1 MTGPLRAAPSALM
14 EEYDMTKA
22 FDMNEII
29 NATKTKGA
37 DVDAVVVGAGFGG
50 LYAVHKLRNELG
62 LSVRAYDNASD
73 VGGTWFWNRYP
84 GALSDTESFCYR
96 YSFDKDLLKQGKWT
110 SRYLT
115 QPEIIEYLNGFAD
128 KYDLRR
134 TYRFNTKVTA
144 THFDERT
151 GLWRVATDRGE
162 QVTAKYLVT
171 GLGLLSATN
180 KPAFQGVDS
189 YRGEIFHTGAW
200 PEGVEL
206 SGKRVGVI
214 GNGSTGVQVIT
225 ALAPVASHLTV
236 FQRSAQYVVPIAN
249 LPESED
255 TIDEYKANYEA
266 IWKQVKTSAVAFGF
280 TESTTAAT
288 SVSQE
293 ERERVFERAWKRGG
307 GFRFMF
313 ETFSDIATSR
323 EANDAAADFI
333 KRKIGQI
340 VKNPEVARKLTPTDI
355 YAKRPLCGND
365 YYDVFNRQNVTLVD
379 VKEDPIA
386 ALTPKGIR
394 RASGVEHELDVIVL
408 ATGFDAVDGNY
419 TKIDMRGRGGVTM
432 SEKWKEG
439 PQGYLG
445 MMEADFPNLFMI
457 LGPNGPFTNL
467 PPSIETQVEWISDT
481 IAKLEREGRKTVE
494 PTQAAVDEWVA
505 TCQSIADMTLFP
517 QAQSWIFGAN
527 IPGKKN
533 AVMFYMA
540 GLGNY
545 RSALDAVKDT
555 NCATLMFDREVV
567 TA

>member
-1 MTGPLRAAPSALM
+1 MNKP
-14 EEYDMTKA
+14 
-22 FDMNEII
+22 FDMNEIT
-29 NATKTKGA
+29 NATRTKRA

-62 LSVRAYDNASD
+62 LSVQAYDNASD

-134 TYRFNTKVTA
+134 TYRFNTKVTV

-151 GLWRVATDRGE
+151 GLWRVTTDRGE

-189 YRGEIFHTGAW
+189 YRGQIFHTGAW

-255 TIDEYKANYEA
+255 TIAQYKANYEA
-266 IWKQVKTSAVAFGF
+266 IWKQVKTSAVGFGF

-379 VKEDPIA
+379 VKKDPIA

-394 RASGVEHELDVIVL
+394 LAGGVEQELDVIVL

-505 TCQSIADMTLFP
+505 TCRSIADMTLFP

-545 RSALDAVKDT
+545 RNALDAVKET

>member
-1 MTGPLRAAPSALM
+1 MN
-14 EEYDMTKA
+14 KA

-151 GLWRVATDRGE
+151 GLWRVTTDRGE

-180 KPAFQGVDS
+180 KPAFRGVDS
-189 YRGEIFHTGAW
+189 YRGQIFHTGAW

-255 TIDEYKANYEA
+255 TIAEYKANYEA
-266 IWKQVKTSAVAFGF
+266 IWKQVKASAVAFGF

-365 YYDVFNRQNVTLVD
+365 YYDVFNRQNVTLVG

-394 RASGVEHELDVIVL
+394 LASGVEHELDVIVL

-481 IAKLEREGRKTVE
+481 VAKLEREGRKTVE

-505 TCQSIADMTLFP
+505 TCRSIADMTLFP

-545 RSALDAVKDT
+545 RNALDAVKDT

>member
-1 MTGPLRAAPSALM
+1 MNDASNAI
-14 EEYDMTKA
+14 TKA
-22 FDMNEII
+22 G
-29 NATKTKGA
+29 GA

-50 LYAVHKLRNELG
+50 LYAVHKLRDELG
-62 LSVRAYDNASD
+62 LSVLAFDNARD

-96 YSFDKDLLKQGKWT
+96 YSFDKDLLKQGQWK

-115 QPEIIEYLNGFAD
+115 QPEILEYLNKFAD

-144 THFDERT
+144 AHFDENI
-151 GLWRVATDRGE
+151 GLWWITTDRGARI
-162 QVTAKYLVT
+162 TAKYLVT

-180 KPAFQGVDS
+180 KPAFEGVDS
-189 YRGEIFHTGAW
+189 FRGEIFHTGAW
-200 PEGVEL
+200 PEGVDL

-214 GNGSTGVQVIT
+214 GTGSTGVQVIV

-249 LPESED
+249 WPESAEK
-255 TIDEYKANYEA
+255 IAEYKSNYDA
-266 IWKQVKTSAVAFGF
+266 IWKQVKDSAVAFGF

-288 SVSQE
+288 SVSKE
-293 ERERVFERAWKRGG
+293 ERDRVFEEGWRCGG

-313 ETFSDIATSR
+313 ETFCDIATSR
-323 EANDAAADFI
+323 EANDAATDFI
-333 KRKIGQI
+333 KRKIAQA
-340 VKNPEVARKLTPTDI
+340 VKDPETARKLMPTDL
-355 YAKRPLCGND
+355 YAKRPLCGHE
-365 YYDVFNRQNVTLVD
+365 YYEIYNRENVTLVD
-379 VKEDPIA
+379 VKQDPIA
-386 ALTPKGIR
+386 AFTPEGIR
-394 RASGVEHELDVIVL
+394 LASGAEHPLDAIIL

-419 TKIDMRGRGGVTM
+419 TRIDMRGRDGVTM

-445 MMEADFPNLFMI
+445 MMEADFPNFFMI

-467 PPSIETQVEWISDT
+467 PPSIETQVEWITDV
-481 IAKLEREGRKTVE
+481 IAKLEREGNKTVE
-494 PTQAAVDEWVA
+494 PTQAAADEWVA
-505 TCQSIADMTLFP
+505 TCRDIADMTLFP

-545 RSALDAVKDT
+545 RTVLDEVKDS
-555 NCATLMFDREVV
+555 NYETLIFDRE
-567 TA
+567 TMPA

>member
-1 MTGPLRAAPSALM
+1 MN
-14 EEYDMTKA
+14 KA

-151 GLWRVATDRGE
+151 GLWRVTTDRGE

-180 KPAFQGVDS
+180 KPAFEGVDS
-189 YRGEIFHTGAW
+189 YRGQIFHTGAW

-225 ALAPVASHLTV
+225 ALAPW
-236 FQRSAQYVVPIAN
+236 R
-249 LPESED
+249 
-255 TIDEYKANYEA
+255 A
-266 IWKQVKTSAVAFGF
+266 I
-280 TESTTAAT
+280 
-288 SVSQE
+288 
-293 ERERVFERAWKRGG
+293 
-307 GFRFMF
+307 
-313 ETFSDIATSR
+313 
-323 EANDAAADFI
+323 
-333 KRKIGQI
+333 
-340 VKNPEVARKLTPTDI
+340 
-355 YAKRPLCGND
+355 
-365 YYDVFNRQNVTLVD
+365 
-379 VKEDPIA
+379 
-386 ALTPKGIR
+386 
-394 RASGVEHELDVIVL
+394 
-408 ATGFDAVDGNY
+408 
-419 TKIDMRGRGGVTM
+419 
-432 SEKWKEG
+432 
-439 PQGYLG
+439 
-445 MMEADFPNLFMI
+445 
-457 LGPNGPFTNL
+457 
-467 PPSIETQVEWISDT
+467 
-481 IAKLEREGRKTVE
+481 
-494 PTQAAVDEWVA
+494 
-505 TCQSIADMTLFP
+505 
-517 QAQSWIFGAN
+517 
-527 IPGKKN
+527 
-533 AVMFYMA
+533 
-540 GLGNY
+540 
-545 RSALDAVKDT
+545 
-555 NCATLMFDREVV
+555 
-567 TA
+567 

>member
-1 MTGPLRAAPSALM
+1 MN
-14 EEYDMTKA
+14 KA

-134 TYRFNTKVTA
+134 TYRFNTKVAA

-151 GLWRVATDRGE
+151 GLWRVTTDRGE

-189 YRGEIFHTGAW
+189 YRGQIFHTGAW

-255 TIDEYKANYEA
+255 TIAQYKANYEA
-266 IWKQVKTSAVAFGF
+266 IWKQVKTSAVGFGF

-386 ALTPKGIR
+386 ALRPKGIR
-394 RASGVEHELDVIVL
+394 LASGVEHELDVIVL

-432 SEKWKEG
+432 SQKWKEG

-505 TCQSIADMTLFP
+505 TCRSIADMTLFP

-545 RSALDAVKDT
+545 RNALDAVKDT

>member
-1 MTGPLRAAPSALM
+1 MNKT
-14 EEYDMTKA
+14 

-29 NATKTKGA
+29 NATKSKGA

-62 LSVRAYDNASD
+62 LSVQAYDNASD

-151 GLWRVATDRGE
+151 GLWRVTTDRGE

-189 YRGEIFHTGAW
+189 YRGQIFHTGAW

-255 TIDEYKANYEA
+255 TIAQYKANYEA
-266 IWKQVKTSAVAFGF
+266 IWKQVKTSAVGFGF

-394 RASGVEHELDVIVL
+394 LAGGVEQELDVIVL

-505 TCQSIADMTLFP
+505 TCRSIADMTLFP

-545 RSALDAVKDT
+545 RNALDAVKET

>member
-1 MTGPLRAAPSALM
+1 MN
-14 EEYDMTKA
+14 KA

-134 TYRFNTKVTA
+134 TYRFNTKVAA

-151 GLWRVATDRGE
+151 GLWRVTTDRGE

-189 YRGEIFHTGAW
+189 YRGQIFHTGAW

-255 TIDEYKANYEA
+255 TIAEYKANYEA

-386 ALTPKGIR
+386 ALRPKGIR
-394 RASGVEHELDVIVL
+394 LASGVEHELDVIVL

-432 SEKWKEG
+432 SQKWKEG

-505 TCQSIADMTLFP
+505 TCRSIADMTLFP

-545 RSALDAVKDT
+545 RNALDAVKDT

>member
-1 MTGPLRAAPSALM
+1 MNKP
-14 EEYDMTKA
+14 
-22 FDMNEII
+22 FDMNEIT
-29 NATKTKGA
+29 NATRTKRA

-62 LSVRAYDNASD
+62 LSVQAYDNASD

-151 GLWRVATDRGE
+151 GLWRVTTDRGE

-189 YRGEIFHTGAW
+189 YRGQIFHTGAW

-255 TIDEYKANYEA
+255 TIAEYKANYEA

-313 ETFSDIATSR
+313 ETFSDIATCR

-394 RASGVEHELDVIVL
+394 LAGGVEQELDVIVL

-481 IAKLEREGRKTVE
+481 VAKLEREGRKTVE

-505 TCQSIADMTLFP
+505 TCRSIADMTLFP

-545 RSALDAVKDT
+545 RNALDAVKET
-555 NCATLMFDREVV
+555 NCSTLMFDREVV

>member
-1 MTGPLRAAPSALM
+1 MN
-14 EEYDMTKA
+14 KA

-151 GLWRVATDRGE
+151 GLWRVTTDRGE

-189 YRGEIFHTGAW
+189 YRGQIFHTGAW

-255 TIDEYKANYEA
+255 TIAEYKANYEA

-394 RASGVEHELDVIVL
+394 LASGVEHELDVIVL

-505 TCQSIADMTLFP
+505 TCRSIADMTLFP

-545 RSALDAVKDT
+545 RNALDAVKDT

>member
-22 FDMNEII
+22 FDINEII

-255 TIDEYKANYEA
+255 TIAEYKANYEA

-394 RASGVEHELDVIVL
+394 RASGVEHELEVIVL

-505 TCQSIADMTLFP
+505 TCRSIADMTLFP

-545 RSALDAVKDT
+545 
-555 NCATLMFDREVV
+555 
-567 TA
+567 

>member
-1 MTGPLRAAPSALM
+1 M

-22 FDMNEII
+22 FDINEII

-255 TIDEYKANYEA
+255 TIAEYKANYEA

-394 RASGVEHELDVIVL
+394 RASGVEHELEVIVL

-505 TCQSIADMTLFP
+505 TCRSIADMTLFP

>member
-1 MTGPLRAAPSALM
+1 
-14 EEYDMTKA
+14 MTKA

-394 RASGVEHELDVIVL
+394 RASGVEHELEVIVL

-505 TCQSIADMTLFP
+505 TCRSIADMTLFP

-545 RSALDAVKDT
+545 RSALDAVKHT

>member
-1 MTGPLRAAPSALM
+1 MNKP
-14 EEYDMTKA
+14 
-22 FDMNEII
+22 FDMNEIT
-29 NATKTKGA
+29 NATRTKRA

-62 LSVRAYDNASD
+62 LSVQAYDNASD

-151 GLWRVATDRGE
+151 GLWRLTTDRGE

-189 YRGEIFHTGAW
+189 YRGQIFHTGAW

-255 TIDEYKANYEA
+255 TIAEYKANYEA

-379 VKEDPIA
+379 VKKDPIA

-394 RASGVEHELDVIVL
+394 LAGGVEQELDVIVL

-505 TCQSIADMTLFP
+505 TCRSIADMTLFP

-545 RSALDAVKDT
+545 RNALDAVKET

>member
-1 MTGPLRAAPSALM
+1 MN
-14 EEYDMTKA
+14 KA

-62 LSVRAYDNASD
+62 LSVQAYDNASD

-134 TYRFNTKVTA
+134 TYRFNTKVAA

-151 GLWRVATDRGE
+151 GLWRVTTDRGE

-189 YRGEIFHTGAW
+189 YRGQIFHTGAW

-255 TIDEYKANYEA
+255 TIAEYKANYEA

-379 VKEDPIA
+379 VKKDPIA

-394 RASGVEHELDVIVL
+394 LAGGVEQELDVIVL

-419 TKIDMRGRGGVTM
+419 TKIDMRGRGGMTM

-505 TCQSIADMTLFP
+505 TCRSIADMTLFP

-545 RSALDAVKDT
+545 RNALDAVKDT

>member
-1 MTGPLRAAPSALM
+1 M

-22 FDMNEII
+22 FDINEII

-255 TIDEYKANYEA
+255 TIAEYKANYEA

-340 VKNPEVARKLTPTDI
+340 VKNPEVARKLTPIDI

-394 RASGVEHELDVIVL
+394 RASGVEHELEVIVL

-505 TCQSIADMTLFP
+505 TCRSIADMTLFP

>member
-1 MTGPLRAAPSALM
+1 MTGPLPGRTDYLM
-14 EEYDMTKA
+14 EKYDMNKP
-22 FDMNEII
+22 FDMNEIT
-29 NATKTKGA
+29 NATRSKRA

-62 LSVRAYDNASD
+62 LCVQAYDNASD

-144 THFDERT
+144 THFEERT
-151 GLWRVATDRGE
+151 GLWRVTTDRGE

-189 YRGEIFHTGAW
+189 YRGQIFHTGAW

-255 TIDEYKANYEA
+255 TIAEYKANYEA

-288 SVSQE
+288 AVSQE
-293 ERERVFERAWKRGG
+293 ERERVFKRAWKRGG

-333 KRKIGQI
+333 KRKIWQI
-340 VKNPEVARKLTPTDI
+340 VKNPEVARKLTPTDL

-365 YYDVFNRQNVTLVD
+365 YYEVYNRQNVTLVD

-386 ALTPKGIR
+386 ALTPNGIR
-394 RASGVEHELDVIVL
+394 LSSGVEHELDVIVL

-481 IAKLEREGRKTVE
+481 IAKLQREGGMTIE
-494 PTQAAVDEWVA
+494 PTQAAVDEWVE
-505 TCQSIADMTLFP
+505 TCRSIADMTLFP

-545 RSALDAVKDT
+545 RNALDAVKDT
-555 NCATLMFDREVV
+555 NYATMIFDREAVL
-567 TA
+567 A

>member
-1 MTGPLRAAPSALM
+1 
-14 EEYDMTKA
+14 MTKA

-37 DVDAVVVGAGFGG
+37 DVDAVVIGAGFGG

-545 RSALDAVKDT
+545 RSALDAVKHT

>member
-1 MTGPLRAAPSALM
+1 MNKP
-14 EEYDMTKA
+14 

-151 GLWRVATDRGE
+151 GLWRVTTDRGE

-189 YRGEIFHTGAW
+189 YRGQIFHTGAW

-206 SGKRVGVI
+206 SGRRVGVI

-225 ALAPVASHLTV
+225 ALAPVASHLSV

-255 TIDEYKANYEA
+255 TIAEYKANYEA

-340 VKNPEVARKLTPTDI
+340 VKIPEVARKLTPTDI

-394 RASGVEHELDVIVL
+394 LASGVEQELDVIVL

-505 TCQSIADMTLFP
+505 TCRSIADMTLFP

-545 RSALDAVKDT
+545 RNALDAVKDT

>member
-1 MTGPLRAAPSALM
+1 MN
-14 EEYDMTKA
+14 KA

-151 GLWRVATDRGE
+151 GLWRVTTDRGE

-189 YRGEIFHTGAW
+189 YRGQIFHTGAW

-255 TIDEYKANYEA
+255 TIAEYKANYEA

-379 VKEDPIA
+379 VKKDPIA

-394 RASGVEHELDVIVL
+394 LAGGVEQELDVIVL

-505 TCQSIADMTLFP
+505 TCRSIADMTLFP

-545 RSALDAVKDT
+545 RNALDAVKET

>member
-1 MTGPLRAAPSALM
+1 
-14 EEYDMTKA
+14 MTKA

-545 RSALDAVKDT
+545 RSALDAVKHT

>member
-1 MTGPLRAAPSALM
+1 M
-14 EEYDMTKA
+14 EKYDMNKP
-22 FDMNEII
+22 FDMNEIT
-29 NATKTKGA
+29 NATRTKRA

-62 LSVRAYDNASD
+62 LSVQAYDNASD

-151 GLWRVATDRGE
+151 GLWRVTTDRGE

-189 YRGEIFHTGAW
+189 YRGQIFHTGAW

-255 TIDEYKANYEA
+255 TIAEYKANYEA

-379 VKEDPIA
+379 VKKDPIA

-394 RASGVEHELDVIVL
+394 LAGGVEQELDVIVL

-505 TCQSIADMTLFP
+505 TCRSIADMTLFP

-545 RSALDAVKDT
+545 RNALDAVKET

>member
-1 MTGPLRAAPSALM
+1 M
-14 EEYDMTKA
+14 EKYDMNKP
-22 FDMNEII
+22 FDMNEIT
-29 NATKTKGA
+29 NATRTKRA

-62 LSVRAYDNASD
+62 LSVQAYDNASD

-144 THFDERT
+144 TQFDERT
-151 GLWRVATDRGE
+151 GLWRVTTDRGE

-189 YRGEIFHTGAW
+189 YRGQIFHTGAW

-255 TIDEYKANYEA
+255 TIAEYKANYEA

-379 VKEDPIA
+379 VKKDPIA

-394 RASGVEHELDVIVL
+394 LAGGVEQELDVIVL

-505 TCQSIADMTLFP
+505 TCRSIADMTLFP

-545 RSALDAVKDT
+545 RNALDAVKET

>member
-1 MTGPLRAAPSALM
+1 MNKP
-14 EEYDMTKA
+14 
-22 FDMNEII
+22 FDRNEIT
-29 NATKTKGA
+29 NATRTKRA

-62 LSVRAYDNASD
+62 LSVQAYDNASD

-151 GLWRVATDRGE
+151 GLWRVTTDRGE

-189 YRGEIFHTGAW
+189 YRGQIFHTGAW

-255 TIDEYKANYEA
+255 TIAEYKANYEA

-379 VKEDPIA
+379 VKKDPIA

-394 RASGVEHELDVIVL
+394 LAGGVEQELDVIVL

-505 TCQSIADMTLFP
+505 TCRSIADMTLFP

-545 RSALDAVKDT
+545 RNALDAVKET

>member
-1 MTGPLRAAPSALM
+1 
-14 EEYDMTKA
+14 
-22 FDMNEII
+22 
-29 NATKTKGA
+29 
-37 DVDAVVVGAGFGG
+37 
-50 LYAVHKLRNELG
+50 
-62 LSVRAYDNASD
+62 
-73 VGGTWFWNRYP
+73 
-84 GALSDTESFCYR
+84 
-96 YSFDKDLLKQGKWT
+96 
-110 SRYLT
+110 
-115 QPEIIEYLNGFAD
+115 
-128 KYDLRR
+128 
-134 TYRFNTKVTA
+134 
-144 THFDERT
+144 
-151 GLWRVATDRGE
+151 
-162 QVTAKYLVT
+162 
-171 GLGLLSATN
+171 
-180 KPAFQGVDS
+180 
-189 YRGEIFHTGAW
+189 
-200 PEGVEL
+200 
-206 SGKRVGVI
+206 
-214 GNGSTGVQVIT
+214 
-225 ALAPVASHLTV
+225 
-236 FQRSAQYVVPIAN
+236 
-249 LPESED
+249 
-255 TIDEYKANYEA
+255 
-266 IWKQVKTSAVAFGF
+266 
-280 TESTTAAT
+280 
-288 SVSQE
+288 
-293 ERERVFERAWKRGG
+293 
-307 GFRFMF
+307 MF

-365 YYDVFNRQNVTLVD
+365 YFDVFNRQNVTLVD

-394 RASGVEHELDVIVL
+394 LASGVEHELDVIVL

-419 TKIDMRGRGGVTM
+419 TKIDMRGRDGVTM

-481 IAKLEREGRKTVE
+481 VAKLEREGRRTVE

-505 TCQSIADMTLFP
+505 TCRSIADMTLFP

-545 RSALDAVKDT
+545 RNALDAVKDT
-555 NCATLMFDREVV
+555 NCSTLMFDREVV

>member
-1 MTGPLRAAPSALM
+1 
-14 EEYDMTKA
+14 MTKA
-22 FDMNEII
+22 FDINEII

-255 TIDEYKANYEA
+255 TIAEYKANYEA

-394 RASGVEHELDVIVL
+394 RASGVEHELEVIVL

-505 TCQSIADMTLFP
+505 TCRSIADMTLFP

>member
-1 MTGPLRAAPSALM
+1 MN
-14 EEYDMTKA
+14 KA

-151 GLWRVATDRGE
+151 GLWRVTTDRGE

-189 YRGEIFHTGAW
+189 YRGQIFHTGAW

-255 TIDEYKANYEA
+255 TIAEYKANYEA

-394 RASGVEHELDVIVL
+394 LASGVEHELDVIVL

-432 SEKWKEG
+432 SQKWKEG

-505 TCQSIADMTLFP
+505 TCRSIADMTLFP

-545 RSALDAVKDT
+545 RNALDAVKDT

>member
-1 MTGPLRAAPSALM
+1 MN
-14 EEYDMTKA
+14 KA

-151 GLWRVATDRGE
+151 GLWRVTTDRGE

-189 YRGEIFHTGAW
+189 YRGQIFHTGAW

-255 TIDEYKANYEA
+255 TIAEYKANYEA

-394 RASGVEHELDVIVL
+394 LAGGVEQELDVIVL

-505 TCQSIADMTLFP
+505 TCRSIADMTLFP

-545 RSALDAVKDT
+545 RNALDAVKET
-555 NCATLMFDREVV
+555 NCAALMFDREVV

>member
-1 MTGPLRAAPSALM
+1 MN
-14 EEYDMTKA
+14 KA

-37 DVDAVVVGAGFGG
+37 DVDAVVIGAGFGG

-144 THFDERT
+144 TRFDERT
-151 GLWRVATDRGE
+151 GLWRVTTNRGE
-162 QVTAKYLVT
+162 RVTAKYLVT

-180 KPAFQGVDS
+180 KPAFEGVDS
-189 YRGEIFHTGAW
+189 YRGQIFHTGAW

-206 SGKRVGVI
+206 SGRRVGVI

-225 ALAPVASHLTV
+225 ALAPVASHLSV

-255 TIDEYKANYEA
+255 TIAEYKANYEA

-340 VKNPEVARKLTPTDI
+340 VKIPEVARKLTPTDI

-394 RASGVEHELDVIVL
+394 LASGIEHELDVIVL

-505 TCQSIADMTLFP
+505 TCRSIADMTLFP

>member
-1 MTGPLRAAPSALM
+1 MNKP
-14 EEYDMTKA
+14 
-22 FDMNEII
+22 FDMNEIT
-29 NATKTKGA
+29 NATRTKRA

-62 LSVRAYDNASD
+62 LSVQAYDNASD

-96 YSFDKDLLKQGKWT
+96 YSFDKELLKQGKWT

-151 GLWRVATDRGE
+151 GLWRVTTDRGE

-189 YRGEIFHTGAW
+189 YRGQIFHTGAW

-255 TIDEYKANYEA
+255 TIAEYKANYEA

-313 ETFSDIATSR
+313 ETFCDIATSR

-365 YYDVFNRQNVTLVD
+365 YYEVFNRQNVTLVD
-379 VKEDPIA
+379 VKKDPIA

-394 RASGVEHELDVIVL
+394 LASGVEQELDVIVL

-505 TCQSIADMTLFP
+505 TCRSIADMTLFP

-533 AVMFYMA
+533 TVMFYMA

-545 RSALDAVKDT
+545 RNALDAVKET